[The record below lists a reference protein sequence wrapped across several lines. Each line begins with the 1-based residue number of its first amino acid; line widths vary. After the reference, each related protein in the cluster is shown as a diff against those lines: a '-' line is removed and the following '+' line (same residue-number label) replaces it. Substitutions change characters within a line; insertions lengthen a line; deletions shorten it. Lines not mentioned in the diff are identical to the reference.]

1 MDIEQAKQEVNEMF
15 NSIAPMAMEIVGN
28 YSKSLDKLFNDI
40 SSSNALTNDDL
51 RNYMLALSSEAYL
64 FSMSKDAATLKQ
76 ECAEMILK
84 ETQAIIYNSTDGTVP
99 IRTNQ
104 SLIETGDKQVVN
116 ALYSAVAN
124 LLKTRLDETHRMIN
138 TLNSI
143 LISRN
148 AEAKLD
154 CNSNLEN
161 TQRRILNE

>member
-1 MDIEQAKQEVNEMF
+1 MDIEQAKQEVNDMF
-15 NSIAPMAMEIVGN
+15 NDIAPMAMEIVSK
-28 YSKSLDKLFNDI
+28 YSSELDKIFDNI
-40 SSSNALTNDDL
+40 SSAQALTNDEL
-51 RNYMLALSSEAYL
+51 RKYMLQLSSEAYL
-64 FSMSKDAATLKQ
+64 FSMSKDAAILRQ
-76 ECAEMILK
+76 ECSEMVLK

-116 ALYSAVAN
+116 ALYDAVAN

-154 CNSNLEN
+154 YSNNED
-161 TQRRILNE
+161 TQRRTLNE